1 MPQPKKE
8 EEVLN
13 KVKSDKTDD
22 IYKNHQKLEEYK
34 KKLLNSSEVIDF
46 VQTHSRYIER
56 TLGEK
61 ELIGLFSKYEKED
74 DNQDFINN
82 NSNNN
87 NIINDEE
94 NKINK
99 TEEKKNV
106 KKPLSSLGH
115 FFDENIVFKRAVTDL
130 QWSNK
135 FPEILLAGYSKSDE
149 SNIND
154 PHGLVLLWSLALR
167 KKPEYQFTCQS
178 EITKVMLHPFNPK
191 LILGATHTG
200 QILVWDTRG
209 KPLPVMKTPP
219 GGKYHSHPIYCLAI
233 TGSSSNSNIVSIS
246 NDGILCTWS
255 THSLNKATK
264 RIELKAKKK
273 KVNQDLNST
282 NDGMSSISSHYSKYS
297 SMNTPYSEEFGVIC
311 MATQETDTNNV
322 FIGTDDSEIYQVS
335 SHQSSDKTE
344 NIVESYRHHTGP
356 IMSLD
361 MHPEDFYKNANV
373 SKNEIISILIL
384 YN

>member
-1 MPQPKKE
+1 MIKPPDEAEDEKRKSI
-8 EEVLN
+8 LN
-13 KVKSDKTDD
+13 DD
-22 IYKNHQKLEEYK
+22 FLKNNIKLEEYK

-61 ELIGLFSKYEKED
+61 NIIELFGGKDKDTQDNNKDINILED
-74 DNQDFINN
+74 DG
-82 NSNNN
+82 
-87 NIINDEE
+87 EE
-94 NKINK
+94 HHNKK
-99 TEEKKNV
+99 EKKLVEN
-106 KKPLSSLGH
+106 PLTSLGV
-115 FFDENIVFKRAVTDL
+115 FFDETIIFKRAVTDL

-149 SNIND
+149 SNVND
-154 PHGLVLLWSLALR
+154 PHGLVMLWSLALR

-178 EITKVMLHPFNPK
+178 ELTKVMLHPFNPK

-209 KPLPVMKTPP
+209 KQLPIMKTPP

-233 TGSSSNSNIVSIS
+233 TGSSSNSSIVSIS

-255 THSLNKATK
+255 PHNLNKATK

-273 KVNQDLNST
+273 KVYQDLDSTSDTLTSSLTKSSNINST
-282 NDGMSSISSHYSKYS
+282 HTD
-297 SMNTPYSEEFGVIC
+297 EFGVIC
-311 MATQETDTNNV
+311 MATQENDSNNV
-322 FIGTDDSEIYQVS
+322 FIGTDDSEIYQIS
-335 SHQSSDKTE
+335 AHQSNDRAE

-356 IMSLD
+356 ILSLD
-361 MHPEDFYKNANV
+361 MHPEDFFKNANV
-373 SKNEIISILIL
+373 KF
-384 YN
+384 YNYFFIVLTIFSLLTYF